1 MTERAE
7 LFLGIIAFATAAVA
21 VGQICVVIVASIAAR
36 RVARLAQ
43 TVEQELKPIFG
54 HLDSIGRDASRAA
67 ALASAQVERA
77 DRLFAD
83 LSVRIEQA
91 ANNVQA
97 SIEQPAREGRAVI
110 AAFRAAFQVIQEM
123 RKGRS
128 QSRAD
133 DEDALFI

>member
-1 MTERAE
+1 VTERAE

-21 VGQICVVIVASIAAR
+21 VGQLCVVVITSRAAR

-43 TVEQELKPIFG
+43 AVELELKPIFG
-54 HLDSIGRDASRAA
+54 HLNSIGRDASRAA

-83 LSVRIEQA
+83 ISMRVEDA
-91 ANNVQA
+91 MNNVQA
-97 SIEQPAREGRAVI
+97 SIEQPAREGRAVL
-110 AAFRAAFQVIQEM
+110 AAFRAAFQAILEM
-123 RKGRS
+123 RRN
-128 QSRAD
+128 RARPRPD

>member
-1 MTERAE
+1 VTERAE

-21 VGQICVVIVASIAAR
+21 VGQLCVVVITSRAAR

-43 TVEQELKPIFG
+43 TVELELKPIFG
-54 HLDSIGRDASRAA
+54 HLNSIGRDASRAA

-83 LSVRIEQA
+83 ISMRVEDA
-91 ANNVQA
+91 MNNVQA
-97 SIEQPAREGRAVI
+97 SIEQPAREGRAVL
-110 AAFRAAFQVIQEM
+110 AAFRAAFQAILEM
-123 RKGRS
+123 RRN
-128 QSRAD
+128 RARPRPD

>member
-21 VGQICVVIVASIAAR
+21 VGQLCVVVITSRAAR

-43 TVEQELKPIFG
+43 TVELELKPIFG
-54 HLDSIGRDASRAA
+54 HLNSIGRDASRAA

-83 LSVRIEQA
+83 ISMRVEDA
-91 ANNVQA
+91 MNNVQA
-97 SIEQPAREGRAVI
+97 SIEQPAREGRAVL
-110 AAFRAAFQVIQEM
+110 AAFRAAFQAILEM
-123 RKGRS
+123 RRN
-128 QSRAD
+128 RARPRPD

>member
-21 VGQICVVIVASIAAR
+21 VGQLCVVVITSRAAR

-43 TVEQELKPIFG
+43 TVELELKPIFG
-54 HLDSIGRDASRAA
+54 HLNSIGRDAARAA
-67 ALASAQVERA
+67 SLASAQVERA

-83 LSVRIEQA
+83 ISMRVEDA
-91 ANNVQA
+91 VNNVQA
-97 SIEQPAREGRAVI
+97 SIEQPAREGRAVL
-110 AAFRAAFQVIQEM
+110 AAFRAAFQAIQEM
-123 RKGRS
+123 RRNRGRP
-128 QSRAD
+128 RPD